1 MLGRRRFFQFA
12 GLGALL
18 AGVAWQA
25 RAHGPMDPARIE
37 EHLERMLKHLY
48 VEIDATAEQ
57 QKKLAPIVKQA
68 ARDLLPL
75 RDRFHEGRRR
85 GIEILSAAAV
95 DRSALEGLRSEQL
108 QLAESASRR
117 LTQALADAS
126 EVLSAEQRKT
136 LAERAQRHRHGWGR
150 G

>member
-1 MLGRRRFFQFA
+1 
-12 GLGALL
+12 
-18 AGVAWQA
+18 
-25 RAHGPMDPARIE
+25 
-37 EHLERMLKHLY
+37 MLKHLY

-57 QKKLAPIVKQA
+57 QKQLAPIVKQA

-75 RDRFHEGRRR
+75 REKFHEGRRR
-85 GIEILSAAAV
+85 GIEILSAAAI
-95 DRSALEGLRSEQL
+95 DRGALEGLRSEQL

-126 EVLSAEQRKT
+126 EVLSAEQRRT
-136 LAERAQRHRHGWGR
+136 LAERAQRHHRHGWGR